1 MSATEQLAAA
11 GGQPVLIDERR
22 IGFLMIAPAEHNSP
36 AGHAHPRPGSDATQ
50 PDDPLALVLGPL
62 RARTLRAT
70 GRPITA
76 GRLATRLQ
84 CAPNTV
90 TYHCTQLESAG
101 LIVRERRGPSV
112 WIIRTG
118 RGQELL
124 EVFAAHTGTDRG
136 SAEGGSRPG

>member
-1 MSATEQLAAA
+1 MIAAA
-11 GGQPVLIDERR
+11 DDS
-22 IGFLMIAPAEHNSP
+22 SP
-36 AGHAHPRPGSDATQ
+36 GVHARARPGSEAAQ
-50 PDDPLALVLGPL
+50 PEDPLALVLGPL

-101 LIVRERRGPSV
+101 LIIRERRGPSV

-124 EVFAAHTGTDRG
+124 EVFASNTG
-136 SAEGGSRPG
+136 AEPGESGPGESGPAR

>member
-1 MSATEQLAAA
+1 
-11 GGQPVLIDERR
+11 
-22 IGFLMIAPAEHNSP
+22 MIAPAEDSSRSAPTHARSRSDP
-36 AGHAHPRPGSDATQ
+36 AQSE
-50 PDDPLALVLGPL
+50 DPLALVLGPL

-76 GRLATRLQ
+76 GRLASRLQ

-118 RGQELL
+118 RGQELI
-124 EVFAAHTGTDRG
+124 EVFANTPTDPASSDTQQG
-136 SAEGGSRPG
+136 

>member
-1 MSATEQLAAA
+1 
-11 GGQPVLIDERR
+11 
-22 IGFLMIAPAEHNSP
+22 MIAPADDNSP
-36 AGHAHPRPGSDATQ
+36 GGRARARPDSAATQ

-70 GRPITA
+70 GHPITA

-118 RGQELL
+118 RGQGLL
-124 EVFAAHTGTDRG
+124 EVFAVNSGAESGSSERG
-136 SAEGGSRPG
+136 ASRTER

>member
-1 MSATEQLAAA
+1 MTAPEAK
-11 GGQPVLIDERR
+11 QPPGVQ
-22 IGFLMIAPAEHNSP
+22 
-36 AGHAHPRPGSDATQ
+36 HPSQPSQPSVAQ
-50 PDDPLALVLGPL
+50 NPDDALALILGPL

-76 GRLATRLQ
+76 GRLASRLH

-112 WIIRTG
+112 WISRTH
-118 RGQELL
+118 RGEQLL
-124 EVFAAHTGTDRG
+124 AAFAAKIISDGTR
-136 SAEGGSRPG
+136 A